1 MKKFSYYILLTLTIA
16 VLAACTDDSEVGTD
30 TSAASDSNSTSGDI
44 VLSLPSDAV
53 SLDPHGSND
62 SPSEKVRSHIYEG
75 LVAQDENLEIVP
87 ELATEWEQVDDTTW
101 HFTLREGVM
110 FHDGSPFNAE
120 VAKANFDR
128 LLDPSR
134 GSTRAFVLEM
144 IEEVNVVD
152 EQTLEIVTQYPF
164 APLPG
169 HLTHGA
175 GNIISKA
182 LIDEDYQYALDEAGV
197 DMTLEEY
204 YALRESGGAEH
215 EEVASQ
221 ISEFT
226 GTKAEQHPVGTG
238 YLQYEDR
245 QPGESTTLA
254 RFADYW
260 DGPASFDTLTLK
272 VVPEAGSRVAELETG
287 SSHAIADVPS
297 SDIAR
302 IENDEDLSLARSQS
316 VAIEYIGINTQS
328 EPLDDVR
335 VRKAITHAFNKQA
348 VLEGVYN
355 GAGIVADSPLA
366 PNVFGYD
373 ENLETLDY
381 DMDKARALLEEAG
394 YADGFSL
401 NIMVNNDNPERVD
414 TAIWL
419 QESLA
424 ELNIDLEIQQLEWGA
439 FLDAT
444 GEGKHDMFIMSWGN
458 STGDPDN
465 ALTPLFHSSRLGSPG
480 NRAFLENDEVDSL
493 LDAAR
498 QESDTEAREALYG
511 EVQQILI
518 DEAPAIFIMHPQY
531 MNAYSN
537 RLDGLTIDSYDQF
550 NFKNATLE
558 EE

>member
-1 MKKFSYYILLTLTIA
+1 MKKFSYYILLTLVIV
-16 VLAACTDDSEVGTD
+16 VLAACTDDSEVETD
-30 TSAASDSNSTSGDI
+30 NSAGAESDTASGDI

-62 SPSEKVRSHIYEG
+62 SPSEKVRSHVFEG

-87 ELATEWEQVDDTTW
+87 ELATDWEQVDDTTW
-101 HFTLREGVM
+101 RFTLRDDVT

-120 VAKANFDR
+120 VAKANLDR

-134 GSTRAFVLEM
+134 SSTRAFVLEM
-144 IEEVNVVD
+144 IEEVNAVD
-152 EQTLEIVTQYPF
+152 EQTLEIVTEYPF

-175 GNIISKA
+175 GNIISKE

-204 YALRESGGAEH
+204 YELREAGGDEH
-215 EEVASQ
+215 EAVAQ
-221 ISEFT
+221 DISEFT
-226 GTKAEQHPVGTG
+226 GTIVEQNPVGTG
-238 YLQYEDR
+238 YLKYEDR

-254 RFADYW
+254 RNEDYW
-260 DGPASFDTLTLK
+260 DGPANFETLTLK
-272 VVPEAGSRVAELETG
+272 VVPETGSRLAELETG
-287 SSHAIADVPS
+287 SSDAIADVQS
-297 SDIAR
+297 SDAER
-302 IENDEDLSLARSQS
+302 VESNDDTTLERSQS
-316 VAIEYIGINTQS
+316 VALEYVGINTQS
-328 EPLDDVR
+328 EPLNDVR
-335 VRKAITHAFNKQA
+335 VRQAITHAFDKQA

-355 GAGIVADSPLA
+355 GAGIVAHSPLA
-366 PNVFGYD
+366 PDVFGYD
-373 ENLETLDY
+373 DSLEPLGY
-381 DMDKARALLEEAG
+381 DMDEARELLEEAG

-401 NIMVNNDNPERVD
+401 NIMVNDDNPERID
-414 TAIWL
+414 TAIWM

-424 ELNIDLEIQQLEWGA
+424 ELNIDLEIKQLEWGA

-444 GEGKHDMFIMSWGN
+444 GEGEHDMFIMSWGN

-493 LDAAR
+493 LDDAR
-498 QESDTEAREALYG
+498 QESDEEERKALYG

-518 DEAPAIFIMHPQY
+518 EEAPAIFIMHPQY

-537 RLDGLTIDSYDQF
+537 SIEGLEIDSYDQF
-550 NFKNATLE
+550 NFRNATVE
-558 EE
+558 SE